1 MQWRVNGARQPISQ
15 QGDRRVVRWDFKVH
29 GGRRNGMTKQ
39 FACQRGQVDD
49 PHIIAKS
56 IESFVDVEAPD
67 CSSTC
72 CLDPH
77 MGPIGDTQGRVG
89 RDGPGLG
96 LGDGGEEP
104 EVGKD
109 EIVPTGLRRKRDVR
123 GDG

>member
-1 MQWRVNGARQPISQ
+1 
-15 QGDRRVVRWDFKVH
+15 
-29 GGRRNGMTKQ
+29 MTKQ

-109 EIVPTGLRRKRDVR
+109 EIVPTGLRQAQPRPGGWVIE
-123 GDG
+123 